1 MVQNGDLQLVQR
13 VLKQER
19 LAFEQF
25 FETYFSRLY
34 RFCAARIS
42 SPEACEDIVQETMI
56 KAVRSLESFRGEAAL
71 FSWLCQICRHEISNW
86 YQRQG
91 RKVEMC
97 VSLDDAPNIRAA
109 LESLYAPAAVDEAER
124 LAMEKLVQL
133 TLDYLPDNYSR
144 ALEYMYL
151 EGMTVKEIAAQL
163 GTGVIAVQSLLAR
176 ARVAFRRG
184 FKDLQQ
190 EIGGAAY
197 DG

>member
-1 MVQNGDLQLVQR
+1 MLPNGDLQLVQR
-13 VLKQER
+13 VLNQDR
-19 LAFEQF
+19 QAFEQF
-25 FETYFSRLY
+25 FDTYFSRLH

-42 SPEACEDIVQETMI
+42 SPEACEDIVQETLI
-56 KAVRSLESFRGEAAL
+56 KAVRNLESFRGEAAL

-91 RKVEMC
+91 RKAEMC
-97 VSLDDAPNIRAA
+97 VSLDDVPNIRAA

-144 ALEYMYL
+144 VLEYMYL
-151 EGMTVKEIAAQL
+151 EGMTVKEIAAQQ

-176 ARVAFRRG
+176 ARAAFRRG
-184 FKDLQQ
+184 FNDLQQ
-190 EIGGAAY
+190 EIGQAGASL
-197 DG
+197 